1 MYVCVCVCVCACVR
15 VCARAYECILACVRA
30 SKHARMCTCMYAF
43 IETISYVCRSFR
55 LIDIVLQF
63 NPIDLTNIIA
73 EASGSSNMLTE
84 IQSSI
89 SVC

>member
-1 MYVCVCVCVCACVR
+1 MCKTPHYIGNADINVNSQSAHNQLCRKYVGLPV
-15 VCARAYECILACVRA
+15 
-30 SKHARMCTCMYAF
+30 
-43 IETISYVCRSFR
+43 
-55 LIDIVLQF
+55 

>member
-1 MYVCVCVCVCACVR
+1 MR
-15 VCARAYECILACVRA
+15 CILQLLLGIV
-30 SKHARMCTCMYAF
+30 
-43 IETISYVCRSFR
+43 YV
-55 LIDIVLQF
+55 

-89 SVC
+89 DQCVLIFTCNSFIIHFSKRYSIVTFEDIELFTQ